1 MTILA
6 DSQKNCN
13 TTILKKQ
20 WRYKLSTELIQK
32 VESVLNKVDLP
43 DRHTFFQ
50 LEKFVIGKE
59 PTAQSQLWQIVRE
72 MQARLETVDSY
83 RKQLE
88 DAEDTLELFDIKI
101 ERHNRNLRLQCE
113 FPQSDHDLNLQECE
127 INIRKLQRDKDSLI
141 LSAIKV
147 KKKLKCVLE
156 ELAFLMA
163 GYEKIVANHGEAK
176 SLDDDEAQREM
187 WNEKLLEEF
196 NLRVVLQRPLE
207 PEFVRTVLCLGDD
220 APVKQHVIKMLENIQ
235 KKMLTQA
242 KPPQVEV
249 KANVTGGK

>member
-1 MTILA
+1 M
-6 DSQKNCN
+6 QYYY
-13 TTILKKQ
+13 LKETMEAIM
-20 WRYKLSTELIQK
+20 STELIEK
-32 VESVLNKVDLP
+32 VHTILNKADLP

-59 PTAQSQLWQIVRE
+59 PTAQSQLWQIIRE
-72 MQARLETVDSY
+72 MQARIETVDSY

-101 ERHNRNLRLQCE
+101 ERLNRNLRDE
-113 FPQSDHDLNLQECE
+113 SVVGDYNDLNLKEYE

-147 KKKLKCVLE
+147 RNKLKCVLE
-156 ELAFLMA
+156 ELAFLTA
-163 GYEKIVANHGEAK
+163 GYEKIVKNYGEMK
-176 SLDDDEAQREM
+176 PLDDDEAQREM

-235 KKMLTQA
+235 TKMLA
-242 KPPQVEV
+242 KSKSPQVEV
-249 KANVTGGK
+249 KANITGTK

>member
-1 MTILA
+1 MSVELIEKVQTIL
-6 DSQKNCN
+6 
-13 TTILKKQ
+13 
-20 WRYKLSTELIQK
+20 
-32 VESVLNKVDLP
+32 NKSDLP

-59 PTAQSQLWQIVRE
+59 PTAQAQLWQIVRE

-101 ERHNRNLRLQCE
+101 ERQNRAIRQE
-113 FPQSDHDLNLQECE
+113 ATSSHEYTDLNLQEYE
-127 INIRKLQRDKDSLI
+127 INIRKLQRDKDSLV

-147 KKKLKCVLE
+147 KNKLKCILE
-156 ELAFLMA
+156 ELAFLTA
-163 GYEKIVANHGEAK
+163 GYEKIVKNYGEMK
-176 SLDDDEAQREM
+176 PLDDDEAQREM

-207 PEFVRTVLCLGDD
+207 PEFVRTVLCLSDES
-220 APVKQHVIKMLENIQ
+220 PVKKHVIKMIENIQ
-235 KKMLTQA
+235 KKMLAQSS
-242 KPPQVEV
+242 PPQIET
-249 KANVTGGK
+249 KANITGGK